1 MPVDSA
7 APLLRRGLLWL
18 GAVTTGGIGVELAL
32 SRHWTQP
39 VQLIAWGALG
49 VIGVAIAL
57 LIRTPSAAKVRLARM
72 LAFTVML
79 SAALGIWE
87 HVYANY
93 DAGPLDFEYAETW
106 ESLPDASRWW
116 LAATETVGP
125 SPPLAPGALVQ
136 ASLCVLL
143 ATLRHPSLRTAPP

>member
-7 APLLRRGLLWL
+7 GPLLRRGLLWL
-18 GAVTTGGIGVELAL
+18 GAITTAGIGVELAL

-39 VQLIAWGALG
+39 SQLIAWGALAVTG
-49 VIGVAIAL
+49 LAIAL
-57 LIRTPSAAKVRLARM
+57 LARTPSAARVRLARV
-72 LAFTVML
+72 LAFAVML
-79 SAALGIWE
+79 SAAVGIWE

-93 DAGPLDFEYAETW
+93 DAGPLDFEYADRW
-106 ESLPDASRWW
+106 ESLPEASRWW

-125 SPPLAPGALVQ
+125 SPPLAPAALAQ

-143 ATLRHPSLRTAPP
+143 ATLGHPSLRDVPS